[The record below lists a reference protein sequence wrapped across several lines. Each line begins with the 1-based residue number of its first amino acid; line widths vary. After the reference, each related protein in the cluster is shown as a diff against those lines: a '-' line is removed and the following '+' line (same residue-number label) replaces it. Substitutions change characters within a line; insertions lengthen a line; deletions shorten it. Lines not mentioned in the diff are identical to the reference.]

1 MHHLP
6 EHFHAPGKC
15 QGRFFHSTRS
25 AFFLVATKCLEKGP
39 FKIRLNRP
47 VLPPSSWPQPCDYI
61 GKNLV
66 NVLYLF
72 VTTDLHKPSYRR
84 PSDIGVRWD
93 YGSCLSIYFLTL
105 LGVWN
110 ESKLMKG
117 IE

>member
-6 EHFHAPGKC
+6 EHFHAPGKY

-39 FKIRLNRP
+39 FKIKLNRP
-47 VLPPSSWPQPCDYI
+47 VLPPSSWPEPSDYI

-72 VTTDLHKPSYRR
+72 VTTDLQKPSYRR

-93 YGSCLSIYFLTL
+93 
-105 LGVWN
+105 
-110 ESKLMKG
+110 
-117 IE
+117 